1 MTDHCFI
8 SYSTA
13 DALDFAAKLADELEG
28 GFPYI
33 NAWFDKRDLRSEAEW
48 DKQLAEAIKTCKCTL
63 YVMTQDSTAEG
74 SVCAEE
80 WDWALRYKKPVVPLR
95 LHTDIEV
102 PFRLGRRQ
110 WIDFSSNFEAGMAKL
125 RNYITW
131 IGFPRRQIAIIKRPF
146 SGCQ

>member
-48 DKQLAEAIKTCKCTL
+48 DNQLAEGIKTCKCTFF
-63 YVMTQDSTAEG
+63 VMTQDSTSDG
-74 SVCAEE
+74 SVC
-80 WDWALRYKKPVVPLR
+80 
-95 LHTDIEV
+95 
-102 PFRLGRRQ
+102 
-110 WIDFSSNFEAGMAKL
+110 N
-125 RNYITW
+125 
-131 IGFPRRQIAIIKRPF
+131 
-146 SGCQ
+146 